1 MRGRVRIGGPV
12 ATSLAVLLVCLLAAS
27 AATARPV
34 RAFAASLGPAP
45 EACTGANFEFGACVV
60 QTRLGTLTLS
70 PHVVHAG
77 ETLTGTVALTGN
89 YPISWPDVG
98 ASPSGSFNP
107 GLTSVTP
114 CKSTETTC
122 QWKIPANAASSTSWQ
137 FIQVGI
143 TNNQGTGISR
153 EYFAILGK
161 DEFEL
166 SGKVTDAQ
174 GAGVAGV
181 QILAKGPE
189 TSSATTGAGGAY
201 SLILKRGSYTVT
213 PTLAKQRFSPRST
226 SVSMTSD
233 RTADFSEGSNV
244 DKVTVS
250 VDSSSLPATGFGETG
265 ITVTDQ
271 NAEGEAVEN
280 QALKISPP
288 LDYAVP
294 ALVCDSTGRLA
305 YPTTLN
311 DGSVLGSSF
320 QRITDGAGQIHLTAL
335 FGAVA
340 GDWLIEAGEPD
351 APLSQYGH
359 AEIALSASGGA
370 PRLPDAL
377 ASLLIAAAEHNVANL
392 SAEPQHNVLEWLGR
406 VQGEIGGL
414 GFLPIHSVDA
424 AGSAQAGVVIY
435 ANTPAVREDVMDYL
449 NGRSTNPPGEE
460 QAVVIDIASVKALRI
475 GSLLAGHPTD
485 QIPYRLPSLGD
496 WANGTTIQ
504 ISTADQGFFNK
515 EAKIP
520 IAARG
525 RPEFGFA
532 APQGAERL
540 LYGYGPYPPL
550 TSELAQQ
557 ELFNRC
563 VTREFSTSITPHS
576 PVTVTVTN
584 AQGKASGLT
593 SAGVATAE
601 VPGSI
606 VSSSGKVLR
615 GITLPEGSYKLKVT
629 GTGSGPATLVIG
641 VAGGSGV
648 GSRVF
653 HFRSARGRSG
663 TIAISSGGRISP
675 SMRFGGRTVHATA
688 GLALKVAGLPRK
700 LSRHKPATLAL
711 RVREQLGHAASG
723 VSVTVSGVAG
733 KHVTTAGP
741 NGVLSLRLVPTRR
754 GKVKLVFSGPGYA
767 GLKRTLAVR

>member
-1 MRGRVRIGGPV
+1 MWGRIRIGGS
-12 ATSLAVLLVCLLAAS
+12 AISSIAMLLCWLAAIP
-27 AATARPV
+27 AQARPI
-34 RAFAASLGPAP
+34 RAMAASLGPAP

-60 QTRLGTLTLS
+60 QTRLGTLSLS

-77 ETLTGTVALTGN
+77 GTLTGTVALTGK
-89 YPISWPDVG
+89 YPISWPDVT

-107 GLTSVTP
+107 GLTSITP
-114 CKSTETTC
+114 CTSTETTC
-122 QWKIPANAASSTSWQ
+122 EWKVSASAASSTSWQ

-166 SGKVTDAQ
+166 SGKVTDVA
-174 GAGVAGV
+174 GAGVPGV
-181 QILAKGPE
+181 TVLARGPAS
-189 TSSATTGAGGAY
+189 SSATTGAGGSY
-201 SLILKRGSYTVT
+201 SMILKRGAYTVT
-213 PTLAKQRFSPRST
+213 PTLAKQRFSPRSS
-226 SVSMTSD
+226 SVSLTSD
-233 RTADFSEGSNV
+233 RTADFSEQSNV
-244 DKVTVS
+244 DKVSVS
-250 VDSSSLPATGFGETG
+250 VDSGSLPATGFGETG
-265 ITVTDQ
+265 ITISDQ
-271 NAEGEAVEN
+271 NAEGEPVEG
-280 QALKISPP
+280 QTVKISPP
-288 LDYAVP
+288 LGYEVP

-305 YPTTLN
+305 YPSTLN

-320 QRITDGAGQIHLTAL
+320 QRVTDGSGQIHLTGL
-335 FGAVA
+335 FGAVP
-340 GDWLIEAGEPD
+340 GSWLVEAGEPA

-359 AEIALSASGGA
+359 GAVELTAAGGA

-377 ASLLIAAAEHNVANL
+377 ASLLIAAAEHNTANL
-392 SAEPQHNVLEWLGR
+392 SAEPQRNVLEWLGR
-406 VQGEIGGL
+406 VQGEIGGV

-435 ANTPAVREDVMDYL
+435 ANTATVREDVMDYL
-449 NGRSTNPPGEE
+449 SGRSTNPPGEE
-460 QAVVIDIASVKALRI
+460 QAVVIDIASVRQLRI
-475 GSLLAGHPTD
+475 GSLLSGHPTD
-485 QIPYRLPSLGD
+485 QVPYRLPSIGD

-532 APQGAERL
+532 HPSGAENL
-540 LYGYGPYPPL
+540 IYGYGPYPPL
-550 TSELAQQ
+550 TTELAQQ

-563 VTREFSTSITPHS
+563 VTRQFSTSITPHS
-576 PVTVTVTN
+576 PVTVTVTD
-584 AQGKASGLT
+584 ASGKASGLT
-593 SAGVATAE
+593 AAGVGTAE

-629 GTGSGPATLVIG
+629 GTGNGPATLVID
-641 VAGGSGV
+641 VAAGSTA

-653 HFRSARGRSG
+653 HFRSARGKSG
-663 TIAISSGGRISP
+663 TIAISTGRISS
-675 SMRFGGRTVHATA
+675 SMRFGGHVVHASS
-688 GLALKVAGLPRK
+688 GLTLKVGGLPRK
-700 LSRHKPATLAL
+700 LVRHKRSSLDL
-711 RVREQLGHAASG
+711 RVREQLGHAAAG
-723 VSVTVSGVAG
+723 VTVTATGVAG

-741 NGVLSLRLVPTRR
+741 NGVLSLKLAPTRR
-754 GKVKLVFSGPGYA
+754 GKVKLIFSGPGYA
-767 GLKRTLAVR
+767 RLTRTIAVR